1 MLFVSVLCELG
12 NRLLSVMLFRQSSG
26 DGRSLCSGRSMP
38 LVVCLLVYS
47 VLIILRDIMLSNR
60 YKH

>member
-12 NRLLSVMLFRQSSG
+12 NRLLSVTLFRQSSG

-47 VLIILRDIMLSNR
+47 VRCAHIKPLEANDITL
-60 YKH
+60 